1 MERRTRGERAMD
13 DEPDASQTYLL
24 RLWRIRC
31 GGKWQWRASVRS
43 PQAAERRSFAG
54 LEQCFSFLREQCE
67 EQEME
72 TGGHGEAE
80 TRGRREPKETTG
92 H

>member
-1 MERRTRGERAMD
+1 MD

-31 GGKWQWRASVRS
+31 EGKWQWRASVRS

-54 LEQCFSFLREQCE
+54 LEQCFAFLRQQCDA
-67 EQEME
+67 QD
-72 TGGHGEAE
+72 GE
-80 TRGRREPKETTG
+80 TRGESECTEGFEIRRR
-92 H
+92 